1 MEGWEE
7 LIDPEYLEAQ
17 GLDFGFEGAADVD
30 GGFGGVDD
38 EPEFEREGMYGEEG
52 DVYEERKA
60 TFAEVQATSH
70 GAVGIGMGAFEAPK
84 GKRRIARTPEDLAS
98 DQIGGV
104 LNGGAYDF
112 LNSATRTRVHEKLM
126 SYDRVTVS
134 NIPALVAAGVWKQQN
149 PKRKQPDDKKE
160 FAAYI
165 KKIENSAEAV
175 DVLRYIR
182 SLEKIKI

>member
-7 LIDPEYLEAQ
+7 LIDPEYLEAE
-17 GLDFGFEGAADVD
+17 GLDFGAAAEDD
-30 GGFGGVDD
+30 EGFGGD
-38 EPEFEREGMYGEEG
+38 EPGFEREAMYGEEG
-52 DVYEERKA
+52 DVYEDRKA
-60 TFAEVQATSH
+60 TFSEVQATSH
-70 GAVGIGMGAFEAPK
+70 GAIGIGMGAFEAPK
-84 GKRRIARTPEDLAS
+84 GKKRIARTPEDLAS

-112 LNSATRTRVHEKLM
+112 LNSATRTRIHEKLM

-134 NIPALVAAGVWKQQN
+134 NIPSLVAAGVWKQQN

-182 SLEKIKI
+182 SLTGVKI